1 MIPPKLLSVKN
12 FSLTAY
18 LGQLLE
24 KGRTHKLKKFLCAT
38 IFGGFWI
45 EWKQKQKGVVFFTKS
60 CGPALDPPPLSCC
73 GAHQPKLQ
81 LFYFVTPLTAA
92 RSALVDPFD
101 PISKTLNILA

>member
-60 CGPALDPPPLSCC
+60 CGPALDPPPLMLWC
-73 GAHQPKLQ
+73 APPKTTTIT
-81 LFYFVTPLTAA
+81 FNVST
-92 RSALVDPFD
+92 D
-101 PISKTLNILA
+101 